1 MQFSH
6 LHCHTQ
12 YSLLDGQADIKKLIK
27 KAKADNMPAVAITDH
42 GNMFG
47 VFEFVAEAS
56 KQGIKPIVGCE
67 FYVVED
73 HHKKQFTKEVKDVRY
88 HQLLLAKNA
97 TGYKNLSKLCSL
109 GYMEGLYGKYPRVT
123 KALIDQ
129 YKEGLIASTCCIGA
143 SVPKTILKKGEE
155 AGEIEF
161 KWWLDRF
168 GEDYYVELQRHE
180 IPDQIKANEVLIKF
194 ARKYN
199 VKIIASND
207 SHYVDQDDWV
217 AHDILL
223 CVNTNEKQS
232 TPSMKDFSDDDVMPK
247 NTRFAFFSDQFY
259 FKNTQEMTTL
269 FHDLP
274 EAIDNTNEIV
284 GKVETLK
291 LKRDIMLPN
300 FPIPTEFQQHTDD
313 VLNQWEYLRHLT
325 YEGAKK
331 RYVDILPNVQE
342 RIDFELFTIRTM
354 GFAGYFLIVSDF
366 IQAGRDLGVMIGP
379 GRGSAAGSVVAY
391 CTGITNIDPIKY
403 DLLFERFLN
412 PDRKSMPDIDTD
424 FDDEGR
430 QKVIDYVVQKY
441 GKQQVAQI
449 VTYGTMASKSSI
461 KDVARVMDL
470 PLADANAIVKLVPD
484 KPTYNMTLKRI
495 FEDPLDGP
503 GGLSSV
509 VQPDE
514 LENVKRMRALA
525 AGDRS
530 AAAAMRI
537 VDHEKVADVLR
548 QARKLEGTVRNTGL
562 HAAGIIIAPSDLSD
576 IVPVSTSK
584 DTTLII
590 TQYEGKVIED
600 AGVIKM
606 DFLGLRNLTIIKES
620 LRLIKQ
626 NHGLTIDIDEI
637 PLDDAKSYELFQRGE
652 TNAIFQFE
660 SDGMKKHMKDL
671 KPDRFGDLIAMN
683 ALYRPGPIA
692 YIPNYI
698 NRKHGRE
705 EVKYDLP
712 EMEEHLADTYGI
724 CVTGDT
730 LVHDALTGK
739 PTRIDQLESRVGD
752 FLVQGVDKDL
762 RPAVAPITYWV
773 CNGVREVL
781 EVRLRNGSR
790 VKLTAN
796 HKILTET
803 GWQMAGDLTV
813 GDYVATPRQLA
824 VQQPQEYDW
833 NRLRV
838 LAYLLADGSIAGG
851 SNTDFV
857 SKDDRLVSEY
867 QRCIGSFERLETSIR
882 QQIRD
887 VMRVSVAGVNKA
899 AYHETN
905 SLVSQL
911 REWKLK
917 DNRGGCRSNEK
928 FVPDFVFGLTNKAIA
943 WFLASL
949 WDCDGHI
956 APKLCHYKTISARLA
971 TDVRTLLLRLGIQS
985 TTYET
990 TYQGTRRETLTTAYQ
1005 VTVYNLKQF
1014 QALIAPYLIGK
1025 VMNQRVYSG
1034 LETRDSV
1041 SRSLFTT
1048 EVQQA
1053 WPGSARSLMA
1063 THGFERQ
1070 HLLPVRQ
1077 RDPRISRQVVESL
1090 IEVLP
1095 LPETARNIHLHWDEI
1110 VSINPIGEELVYDIT
1125 VAGIHNFV
1133 GNNIILHNCVYQE
1146 QLMLLSQK
1154 LGNFTKGDADVLRK
1168 AMGKKDRATLDKMKG
1183 KFMEGTAANKLP
1195 AKACEKVWTD
1205 WEAFA
1210 AYAFNKSHSTCYA
1223 FVAYQTAWLKTHY
1236 TSEYMA
1242 AVLTSCLGTIEKI
1255 TFFMEEC
1262 KNLNLSVLGPDVNE
1276 SERFFGVNKKG
1287 EIRFGMGGIK
1297 GAGDAAVDA
1306 IIEERRA
1313 GGPFTDIFEFAIR
1326 VNLRTVNKKTFESLA
1341 YAGAFD
1347 SIDEYHRAQYF
1358 EMADTDTSPF
1368 LDKIIRYANNY
1379 HAEKAAAQQS
1389 LFGSLTGGEPML
1401 ARPRAP
1407 IVPEWNQIEKLKFE
1421 KDVVGF
1427 YITGHPLDEFKLEL
1441 DGFCNCTLDQIFETR
1456 QPEIKIG
1463 GIVSALQTKIAKN
1476 GNPFAIFKLEDY
1488 GTSMEMALFG
1498 DDYVRMGQYVE
1509 VGRFL
1514 HVTGKTQN
1522 RWNSEQLEF
1531 KPTNIRLLTEMREK
1545 FCKELRVSL
1554 TLDVL
1559 NAQLVTKINDLVNAH
1574 PGTCTLHLHVVDH
1587 DERIDISLQS
1597 RTLKVAPVNALM
1609 RALEAIN
1616 GVTCKVA

>member
-73 HHKKQFTKEVKDVRY
+73 HHKKQFTKEVKDIRY

-143 SVPKTILKKGEE
+143 SVPKTILKKGEA

-259 FKNTQEMTTL
+259 FKNTQEMTML
-269 FHDLP
+269 FRDLP

-331 RYVDILPNVQE
+331 RYVDILPAVQE

-503 GGLSSV
+503 GGLSNV
-509 VQPDE
+509 IQPDE
-514 LENVKRMRALA
+514 MENVKRMRALA

-530 AAAAMRI
+530 AAQAMRI
-537 VDHEKVADVLR
+537 MDHEKVANVLR

-606 DFLGLRNLTIIKES
+606 DFLGLRNLTIIKEC

-637 PLDDAKSYELFQRGE
+637 PLDDAKTYELFQRGE

-698 NRKHGRE
+698 SRKHGRE

-712 EMEEHLADTYGI
+712 EMEEYLSDTYGI
-724 CVTGDT
+724 T
-730 LVHDALTGK
+730 
-739 PTRIDQLESRVGD
+739 
-752 FLVQGVDKDL
+752 
-762 RPAVAPITYWV
+762 
-773 CNGVREVL
+773 
-781 EVRLRNGSR
+781 
-790 VKLTAN
+790 
-796 HKILTET
+796 
-803 GWQMAGDLTV
+803 
-813 GDYVATPRQLA
+813 
-824 VQQPQEYDW
+824 
-833 NRLRV
+833 
-838 LAYLLADGSIAGG
+838 
-851 SNTDFV
+851 
-857 SKDDRLVSEY
+857 
-867 QRCIGSFERLETSIR
+867 
-882 QQIRD
+882 
-887 VMRVSVAGVNKA
+887 
-899 AYHETN
+899 
-905 SLVSQL
+905 
-911 REWKLK
+911 
-917 DNRGGCRSNEK
+917 
-928 FVPDFVFGLTNKAIA
+928 
-943 WFLASL
+943 
-949 WDCDGHI
+949 
-956 APKLCHYKTISARLA
+956 
-971 TDVRTLLLRLGIQS
+971 
-985 TTYET
+985 
-990 TYQGTRRETLTTAYQ
+990 
-1005 VTVYNLKQF
+1005 
-1014 QALIAPYLIGK
+1014 
-1025 VMNQRVYSG
+1025 
-1034 LETRDSV
+1034 
-1041 SRSLFTT
+1041 
-1048 EVQQA
+1048 
-1053 WPGSARSLMA
+1053 
-1063 THGFERQ
+1063 
-1070 HLLPVRQ
+1070 
-1077 RDPRISRQVVESL
+1077 
-1090 IEVLP
+1090 
-1095 LPETARNIHLHWDEI
+1095 
-1110 VSINPIGEELVYDIT
+1110 
-1125 VAGIHNFV
+1125 
-1133 GNNIILHNCVYQE
+1133 VYQE
-1146 QLMLLSQK
+1146 QLMRLSQK

-1195 AKACEKVWTD
+1195 AKVCEKVWTD

-1242 AVLTSCLGTIEKI
+1242 AVLTSCLGTIDKI

-1262 KNLNLSVLGPDVNE
+1262 KNLGLLVLGPDVNE
-1276 SERFFGVNKKG
+1276 SERFFGVNQKG

-1358 EMADTDTSPF
+1358 DQSDTDTSPF

-1522 RWNSEQLEF
+1522 KWNSDQLEF

-1559 NAQLVTKINDLVNAH
+1559 NAQLITKINDLVNAH

-1597 RTLKVAPVNALM
+1597 RTLKVAPANALM
-1609 RALEAIN
+1609 RALEAMN